1 MDEKSTQA
9 VAPAPQPADQQP
21 IMNVV
26 QPPKKRRT
34 GLIIGI
40 VTGSVVLVA
49 LIVLTLLYFLWW
61 QNPQRMVNN
70 AVAQLAL
77 TKKGVVSGKLTAE
90 NDELSMTV
98 DFKGVSNAPKSS
110 AEADLTVKF
119 KERPSLGEVQLKLE
133 TVVADSETMY
143 VKVDGLMTLLR
154 KALGSSFTLDSG
166 LGGTSYSRSEL
177 QMLSILGPVVRK
189 ADGNWVKISTK
200 NLTGVDANS
209 DCVTG
214 LMKKLQSND
223 KARQELAD
231 IYRKNG
237 FLVVKRS
244 IEDKNGARGFE
255 IDLKSDAAK
264 DKAKKF
270 AEELNKTDVGRDL
283 KRCFEKDSTRD
294 GASKK
299 TAADNATL
307 KIWVD
312 GWSHTL
318 RSVELSGSQDGT
330 KISMSFD
337 LQLDKEQEVKVPTD
351 AKDLKEVLGPLN
363 SMLNRGSE
371 TTNTDTDIDIEEQI

>member
-98 DFKGVSNAPKSS
+98 DFKGVSNVPKSS

-119 KERPSLGEVQLKLE
+119 KEQPSLGEVQLKLE

-154 KALGSSFTLDSG
+154 KALGSSFTLDGG
-166 LGGTSYSRSEL
+166 LGGTSYSRSEV
-177 QMLSILGPVVRK
+177 QMLSVLGPVVRK

-270 AEELNKTDVGRDL
+270 AEELDKTDVGRDL

>member
-119 KERPSLGEVQLKLE
+119 KEQPSLGEVQLKLE

-154 KALGSSFTLDSG
+154 KALGSSFTLDGG
-166 LGGTSYSRSEL
+166 LGGTSYSRSEV
-177 QMLSILGPVVRK
+177 QMLSVLGPVVRK

-299 TAADNATL
+299 TAADNETL

>member
-98 DFKGVSNAPKSS
+98 DFKGVSNVPKSS

-119 KERPSLGEVQLKLE
+119 KEQPSLGEVQLKLE

-154 KALGSSFTLDSG
+154 KALGSSFTLDGG
-166 LGGTSYSRSEL
+166 LGGTSYSRSEV
-177 QMLSILGPVVRK
+177 QMLSVLGPVVRK

-270 AEELNKTDVGRDL
+270 AEELDKTDVGRDL

-299 TAADNATL
+299 TAADNETL

>member
-119 KERPSLGEVQLKLE
+119 KEQPSLGEVQLKLE

-154 KALGSSFTLDSG
+154 KALGSSFTLDGG
-166 LGGTSYSRSEL
+166 LGGTSYSRSEV
-177 QMLSILGPVVRK
+177 QMLSVLGPVVRK

-270 AEELNKTDVGRDL
+270 AEELDKTDVGRDL

>member
-119 KERPSLGEVQLKLE
+119 KEQPSLGEVQLKLE

-154 KALGSSFTLDSG
+154 KALGSSFTLDGG
-166 LGGTSYSRSEL
+166 LGGTSYSRSEV
-177 QMLSILGPVVRK
+177 QMLSVLGPVVRK

-294 GASKK
+294 GVSKK
-299 TAADNATL
+299 TAADNETL

-371 TTNTDTDIDIEEQI
+371 TTNTDIDIEEQI

>member
-119 KERPSLGEVQLKLE
+119 KEQPSLGEVQLKLE

-154 KALGSSFTLDSG
+154 KALGSSFTLDGG
-166 LGGTSYSRSEL
+166 LGGTSYSRSEV
-177 QMLSILGPVVRK
+177 QMLSVLGPVVRK